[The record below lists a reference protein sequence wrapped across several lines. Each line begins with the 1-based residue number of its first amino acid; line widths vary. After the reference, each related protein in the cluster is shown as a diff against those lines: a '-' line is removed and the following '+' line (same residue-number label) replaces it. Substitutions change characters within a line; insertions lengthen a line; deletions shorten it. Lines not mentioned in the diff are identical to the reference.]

1 MIPMF
6 NITPRKER
14 QQYFRSLWPPPPG
27 PAQIHAAT
35 EATVKAKREVNQS
48 PSNGTIFVAG
58 GITRVPRG
66 AGGPGTTASLLFIAM
81 EACSLGHSARGTAIS
96 HSAQVSATVAAKNA
110 PEEGQN
116 FKCRVMSVFTMQV
129 PKREDGALSQF
140 YAAAE
145 GILCTL
151 YNTNMAS
158 KGPVLN
164 PLAPPPSDLR
174 PTNPGKGA
182 KHPVDQ
188 WDATTGH

>member
-1 MIPMF
+1 
-6 NITPRKER
+6 
-14 QQYFRSLWPPPPG
+14 
-27 PAQIHAAT
+27 
-35 EATVKAKREVNQS
+35 
-48 PSNGTIFVAG
+48 
-58 GITRVPRG
+58 
-66 AGGPGTTASLLFIAM
+66 M

-164 PLAPPPSDLR
+164 PLAPPPL
-174 PTNPGKGA
+174 
-182 KHPVDQ
+182 
-188 WDATTGH
+188 